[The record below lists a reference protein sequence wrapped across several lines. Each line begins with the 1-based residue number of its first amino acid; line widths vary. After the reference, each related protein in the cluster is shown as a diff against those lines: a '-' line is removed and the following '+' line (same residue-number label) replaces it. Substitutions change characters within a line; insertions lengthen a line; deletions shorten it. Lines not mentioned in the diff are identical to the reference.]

1 MIPPTTSFALK
12 WIEKHAQELEDYGYD
27 FSWIPAAANDAVELD
42 DIVVALAN
50 ADIPPFNTYDSRMYL
65 CIDQIFKCWK
75 GYKTAITFMDNYIS
89 NPDIWENVAKIAQ
102 ALGLFVYKLK
112 NVPTDIVSNRA
123 CPYIAVAK
131 IEDLTG
137 VNLRKLKSYLFSTSQ
152 KDYQR
157 EIFTFNS

>member
-1 MIPPTTSFALK
+1 MIPSTTSFALK

-42 DIVVALAN
+42 DIIVALAN
-50 ADIPPFNTYDSRMYL
+50 ADISPFNTYDSRMFL
-65 CIDQIFKCWK
+65 DITQIFKCWK
-75 GYKTAITFMDNYIS
+75 GYETAITFMDNYRS
-89 NPDIWENVAKIAQ
+89 DPDIWENTAKIAQ
-102 ALGLFVYKLK
+102 ALGLFVYKFK
-112 NVPTDIVSNRA
+112 KVPTDTVLNRV

-131 IEDLTG
+131 IEDLTS

-157 EIFTFNS
+157 EIFTFNN